1 MMTPRTEL
9 SLALL
14 AAAVG
19 LGYYWKGA
27 KGAAIVGVPTLVV
40 LGTVP
45 VGLNGHPLL
54 QSPQPMVT
62 Q

>member
-1 MMTPRTEL
+1 MNPRTAL

-14 AAAVG
+14 AAAAG

-27 KGAAIVGVPTLVV
+27 KGAAFLGLPTLVV

-54 QSPQPMVT
+54 QFLQPVVT